1 VYKITRMCLDRTL
14 VWTVTNPVILIRSPG
29 SCASI
34 GLAEDVDLK
43 LRQGIRVVICLD
55 TGNYGVELVEESVL
69 HSSVLESTRSKICY

>member
-1 VYKITRMCLDRTL
+1 MPRPYSGLDSYQSSHSYQE
-14 VWTVTNPVILIRSPG
+14 PPG